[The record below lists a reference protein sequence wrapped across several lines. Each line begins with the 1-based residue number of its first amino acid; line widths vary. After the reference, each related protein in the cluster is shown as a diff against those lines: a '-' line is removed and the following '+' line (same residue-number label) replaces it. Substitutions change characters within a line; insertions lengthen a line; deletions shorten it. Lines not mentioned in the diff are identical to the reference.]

1 MKTIIIALLIA
12 FACSVEVVPAEE
24 DTDLMFNPDG
34 LLKCLEEAS
43 PVAADVRELIQLLKD
58 KKYDQALTKTLQI
71 WQTGSQLIKR
81 CIGYIQLSVNLT
93 INWLSLAKCISYAA
107 GGAGIA
113 VEVANA
119 IAARNIGQLALLG
132 PKVIA
137 HLGGVPKNCKKF
149 W

>member
-24 DTDLMFNPDG
+24 ETDLMFNPDG

-71 WQTGSQLIKR
+71 WQTGSQ
-81 CIGYIQLSVNLT
+81 GGFPFP
-93 INWLSLAKCISYAA
+93 SLAKTVTIN
-107 GGAGIA
+107 
-113 VEVANA
+113 E
-119 IAARNIGQLALLG
+119 
-132 PKVIA
+132 
-137 HLGGVPKNCKKF
+137 
-149 W
+149 